1 MEKQNNNAIKLT
13 LPNHNLINS
22 KFHDESKTRQICVI
36 ENTENNRE
44 AIRHLN
50 KIAKEQ
56 DSEYRFKMRYRKPKP
71 GHKYG
76 WAGNL
81 RKENA
86 LGIGLYIEGAVPS
99 NRLAYETKVNRA
111 LVVQYRQIIKS
122 QELAIEDANN
132 VADHYKDEVNML
144 KARCA
149 RQDQQRSLLMAELV
163 ALKSKIKHMI
173 SNIL

>member
-1 MEKQNNNAIKLT
+1 
-13 LPNHNLINS
+13 
-22 KFHDESKTRQICVI
+22 
-36 ENTENNRE
+36 
-44 AIRHLN
+44 
-50 KIAKEQ
+50 
-56 DSEYRFKMRYRKPKP
+56 MRYRKPKP

-86 LGIGLYIEGAVPS
+86 LGIGIYIEGAVPS
-99 NRLAYETKVNRA
+99 NRLAYEAKVNRA

-122 QELAIEDANN
+122 QELAIEDAKS
-132 VADHYKDEVNML
+132 VTEHLMDEVNVL
-144 KARCA
+144 RARCA
-149 RQDQQRSLLMAELV
+149 RQDQQRSLLMTDLI